1 MPGFQ
6 KVEFNIPFEESGLI
20 VADHVVGNVE
30 KMEEWVSYYEN
41 VMGFKTND
49 SF

>member
-20 VADHVVGNVE
+20 AVDVVGNVE
-30 KMEEWVSYYEN
+30 KWKSGLVITRMLWALN
-41 VMGFKTND
+41 K
-49 SF
+49 

>member
-20 VADHVVGNVE
+20 AADHVVGNVE
-30 KMEEWVSYYEN
+30 KWKSGLVITRMLWALN
-41 VMGFKTND
+41 K
-49 SF
+49 